1 MASSKNSAHAVEDI
15 QRDVQALRK
24 DLSLLLQQ
32 MSGLVEQGG
41 SDAAGAVR
49 EQINRMKK
57 GLDDA
62 ASEAAERGAEAFNG
76 ISERV
81 TEGLEE
87 AVQKHP
93 ISTVAIAAG
102 LGYLFG
108 AASTRR

>member
-1 MASSKNSAHAVEDI
+1 MASSKNSAHKVEDI

-41 SDAAGAVR
+41 NDAAGVVK
-49 EQINRMKK
+49 EHIHRMQE
-57 GLDDA
+57 GLNDA
-62 ASEAAERGAEAFNG
+62 ASDAAERGAEALNG
-76 ISERV
+76 ISDRV
-81 TEGLEE
+81 TDGLEE
-87 AVQKHP
+87 AISKHP

-108 AASTRR
+108 AVSTRR